1 MALEESV
8 LKLLNHQINN
18 VADLRK
24 ILEKADHAKISQ
36 GEMGVRKDTSMP
48 FGVKEEKKGRQAVR
62 KKEEIQKYT
71 RLRMGL
77 YEDYK
82 DGLITKEEYLE
93 LKEIYGKRIQTAEQM
108 LDAMEVELAFLA
120 DGERRECDWISQFK
134 KYGRLESI
142 SREVAVFLIEQ
153 ILVYEKK
160 EGERYPRIEI
170 HFKYADEFQDSLSI
184 VKELHGKMEGA
195 YGENE

>member
-1 MALEESV
+1 
-8 LKLLNHQINN
+8 
-18 VADLRK
+18 
-24 ILEKADHAKISQ
+24 
-36 GEMGVRKDTSMP
+36 
-48 FGVKEEKKGRQAVR
+48 
-62 KKEEIQKYT
+62 
-71 RLRMGL
+71 
-77 YEDYK
+77 
-82 DGLITKEEYLE
+82 
-93 LKEIYGKRIQTAEQM
+93 M

-160 EGERYPRIEI
+160 EGERCPRIEI